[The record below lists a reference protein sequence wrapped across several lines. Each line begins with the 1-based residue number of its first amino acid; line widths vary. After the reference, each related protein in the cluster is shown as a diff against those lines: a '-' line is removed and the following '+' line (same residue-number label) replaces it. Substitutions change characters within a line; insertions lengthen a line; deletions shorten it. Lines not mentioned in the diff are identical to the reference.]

1 MVTFSGWIVLAAI
14 GFKGTF
20 VGCFMS
26 LKSKGDLFDA
36 NDDDDV
42 LHTRVTLTLDFN
54 NAFRQNVRHSNTF
67 NMICYY

>member
-1 MVTFSGWIVLAAI
+1 MVTFSGLVVLVAI

-26 LKSKGDLFDA
+26 LKSKGDLFGA
-36 NDDDDV
+36 ADDDV
-42 LHTRVTLTLDFN
+42 LHTRVTLTVDFN
-54 NAFRQNVRHSNTF
+54 NVFRKNVRPNNTF